1 MMISKSIEN
10 RGKQLAVALAAV
22 AVVAVL
28 AAEFRVDTQTSFS
41 TSSGP
46 AGSLAYRQEI
56 AFVSC
61 LRSHGLTGLTDPPPG
76 GSMSVQL
83 TQNGSAGKSSEPAS
97 RAVDA
102 CKRLVPGGRETT
114 NTQITP

>member
-1 MMISKSIEN
+1 MMISKSTGN
-10 RGKQLAVALAAV
+10 RGQRLAVALAAV

-41 TSSGP
+41 TGSGP

-61 LRSHGLTGLTDPPPG
+61 LRSHGMPGLTDPAPG
-76 GSMSVQL
+76 GSMSVPL
-83 TQNGSAGKSSEPAS
+83 TQNGSAG
-97 RAVDA
+97 
-102 CKRLVPGGRETT
+102 
-114 NTQITP
+114 